1 MQTIYIGESKKV
13 GDIDLKKYRV
23 YVDRPVKIIE
33 ELKKRGEKLADRKF
47 VAVEKFSGAK

>member
-13 GDIDLKKYRV
+13 GDIDLKKNRV
-23 YVDRPVKIIE
+23 YVERPVKIIE

-47 VAVEKFSGAK
+47 IDIDKFAGVK